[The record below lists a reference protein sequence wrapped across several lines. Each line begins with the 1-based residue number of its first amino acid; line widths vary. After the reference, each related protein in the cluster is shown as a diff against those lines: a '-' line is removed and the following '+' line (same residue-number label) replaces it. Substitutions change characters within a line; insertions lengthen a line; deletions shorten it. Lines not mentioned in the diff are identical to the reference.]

1 MRSVVARRILVLFL
15 FCSLLPIGSL
25 AVLSLREMSGNL
37 KKQTEQRLRHASKN
51 VNLAI
56 LQGLSFLQAE
66 MEALSL
72 SSGGRLRKAFGEQ
85 ENNPPFLRDHHFL
98 GLTHFRERSGAE
110 TLFGTPCPPPPRTE
124 GIRKHLASGHAM
136 VFVREVPDALSRVY
150 MVVASDRRNP
160 DQGFLVGE
168 VHPKYLRE
176 IIENAIP
183 AEGNLTILDS
193 TGGVLYSSRFLPTEV
208 TRRVG
213 DKLRR
218 THASQFEWNRG
229 DETYLVNSR
238 SIFLKGAYLSED
250 WTVIVNQS
258 KAEAFA
264 PVQTFTR
271 RFVLIIG
278 FTVLVVLLLS
288 IGQIRKNLSPLEKLR
303 DGTRRISKGEFESR
317 VDIESGDEFEELAL
331 SFNTMSER
339 LGIQFRA
346 LSDANVRMEREIA
359 DRKRVEEQL
368 LHSQKMEAI
377 GQFTGG
383 IAHDFSNLLMA
394 INGYSG
400 ILLERLGADDTM
412 RKEIQGINDAGE
424 RAASLV
430 SQLLTFSRKKVHE
443 QKVVN
448 LNRLISDIDRIF
460 RRMIPANINVVWT
473 PEEELGSARIDPGL
487 MEQVIVN
494 LAVNARDAMPDGGA
508 LTIETAN
515 RDIDDL
521 SVSLHPVESPG
532 RYVTLRVSD
541 TGCGMDEKT
550 RSRIF
555 EPFFTTKPSGKG
567 TGLGLSTVYGIVQQ
581 SEGHIFVDSEV
592 GKGATFTVYLPRVEA
607 MSEERQ
613 LSEEGAG

>member
-1 MRSVVARRILVLFL
+1 MKLSVSFMRSVVARRILVLFL

-124 GIRKHLASGHAM
+124 GIRKHLAS
-136 VFVREVPDALSRVY
+136 
-150 MVVASDRRNP
+150 
-160 DQGFLVGE
+160 VGE